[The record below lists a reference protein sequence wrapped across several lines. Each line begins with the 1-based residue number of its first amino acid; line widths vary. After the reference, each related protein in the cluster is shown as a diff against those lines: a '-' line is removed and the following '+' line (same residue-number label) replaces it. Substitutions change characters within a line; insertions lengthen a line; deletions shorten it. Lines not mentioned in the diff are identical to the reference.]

1 VVAIDYSDVTS
12 YILLAL
18 VAIMCIFMARVIF
31 SFTSAKNRK
40 LHAPKIRH
48 SLVIGL
54 VLGFILPWYELLGL
68 LAALIS
74 VSLFLFL
81 ALYSMLIIGK
91 IGNVP
96 LIAQTWLPRER
107 LRKWFS
113 YFAIIEGV
121 MGIIGVVVPL
131 ALSLLPFFQMETNI
145 TPLAFASIAIL
156 ADLFDL
162 TFPSPPYRELFTQI
176 YMYMKKCKSSKTAKG
191 EFFVE
196 DCHFPLIMQN
206 SDFTV
211 YDIREALEFL
221 VRENMAERKIP
232 VLPMSRV
239 RFRILKSGLDAL
251 RLGYEEKMLYLSAE
265 KQSVTN
271 VLDYFDSK
279 EILHALDSKRKIGN
293 AQKILNKT
301 QEKSQKIF
309 KNNNSFIEIEWLN
322 STLKRID
329 EQKQAL
335 SQMKNK
341 SRATI
346 F

>member
-31 SFTSAKNRK
+31 GFTSAKNRR
-40 LHAPKIRH
+40 LHAPKIKH

-54 VLGFILPWYELLGL
+54 VLGFLLPWYELLGL

-74 VSLFLFL
+74 VSFFLFL
-81 ALYSMLIIGK
+81 AFYSTLVMGQ

-96 LIAQTWLPRER
+96 LISQTWLPRER

-121 MGIIGVVVPL
+121 MGIIGVVLPL
-131 ALSLLPFFQMETNI
+131 ALSLLPFFQMEPNI

-176 YMYMKKCKSSKTAKG
+176 YMYTKKCKKNNASEE

-196 DCHFPLIMQN
+196 DCHFPLIMKN

-221 VRENMAERKIP
+221 VRENMAEREIP
-232 VLPMSRV
+232 VLPMGRV
-239 RFRILKSGLDAL
+239 RFRITKSGLDAL
-251 RLGYEEKMLYLSAE
+251 KLGYEEKMLYLFAE
-265 KQSVTN
+265 KQSITN
-271 VLDYFDSK
+271 VLDYFDS
-279 EILHALDSKRKIGN
+279 EETLGALDSKRKISK

-301 QEKSQKIF
+301 KEKSQKIF
-309 KNNNSFIEIEWLN
+309 KNNTGFIKSEWLN

-329 EQKQAL
+329 AQKQAL
-335 SQMKNK
+335 SQIKNK
-341 SRATI
+341 RRGSI